1 MTGRSTVVIGA
12 GISGLTAAYEYLQ
25 YSPGSSVTVYEAS
38 DRLGG
43 LLKSSTLG
51 GAVESADVG
60 AEASLYVRPETR
72 NLAEDLGL
80 EAVYPSREHSSQ
92 LFVGGRMQAMPK
104 GTLMGVPGDPEALR
118 GILSDEQ
125 LARAADEQL
134 TPPAQGDISIGDF
147 IAARLGEAVVDNVL
161 DPLIGGVYSGRCR
174 DLSMQATVPA
184 LLEAHHNGTPV
195 LDQVKTTLAARSST
209 SGANVPGTQ
218 SKEAPPVFMTL
229 PGGIN
234 KLTEALAAKVR
245 ELGGEIRMGAQAA
258 RAVKHNSGWTVTFAD
273 GTEAQTEDLV
283 TAVPAYAAAKLLADA
298 VPEAAKLLSEV
309 PYSTSAVIT
318 AVIDLAEPLS
328 GSGFLIPPTEDRFIK
343 ASTYASNKWPWLD
356 EVLPD
361 GRAVVRMSVGRF
373 GDSPDVWEQ
382 LDDSELASR
391 AWADWLDITGRNDT
405 ALHLEVQRWQDSL
418 PQFTPGH
425 FDRVADIDRA
435 VSEMPGLALVGN
447 VYQGVGLPACISR
460 ATREINRLSEKG

>member
-1 MTGRSTVVIGA
+1 MTGRRAVVIGA

-72 NLAEDLGL
+72 GLAETLGL

-104 GTLMGVPGDPEALR
+104 GTLMGVPGDPRALD
-118 GILSDEQ
+118 GILSADEI
-125 LARAADEQL
+125 ARAEAEQL
-134 TPPAQGDISIGDF
+134 TPSGAGDVSVGDF
-147 IAARLGEAVVDNVL
+147 IASRLGDAVVDKVL

-184 LLEAHHNGTPV
+184 LLQAHRDGTSV
-195 LDQVKTTLAARSST
+195 LDTVRDALAARTAT

-218 SKEAPPVFMTL
+218 KKSAPPVFMTL
-229 PGGIN
+229 RGGISA
-234 KLTEALAAKVR
+234 LITALADDVR
-245 ELGGEIRMGAQAA
+245 SRGGQINTGAQAVSA
-258 RAVKHNSGWTVTFAD
+258 NRADDGWQVLFAGGEQVRVD
-273 GTEAQTEDLV
+273 DLII
-283 TAVPAYAAAKLLADA
+283 AVPAYAAAEILRGEAPRAAQLLA
-298 VPEAAKLLSEV
+298 EV
-309 PYSTSAVIT
+309 PYASSAVIT
-318 AVIDLAEPLS
+318 AVIDLVEPLN

-356 EVLPD
+356 DVLPE

-373 GDSPDVWEQ
+373 GDAPDVWEQ
-382 LDDSELASR
+382 LDDDELASR

-405 ALHLEVQRWQDSL
+405 AEHLEVQRWLDSL

-435 VSEMPGLALVGN
+435 TSEIPGLALVGN
-447 VYQGVGLPACISR
+447 VYEGVGLPACISR
-460 ATREINRLSEKG
+460 AQNEIHRMSEKG